1 MNTKQILLE
10 NENLKKENAELR
22 LKIDKLEAEL
32 KKAKGGR
39 PSSVT
44 EQEREMIKMYR
55 LQGKTMREIAKL
67 FNKSLGTI
75 HNILTNDK

>member
-1 MNTKQILLE
+1 MNSKQILLE

-44 EQEREMIKMYR
+44 EDERDLIQMYR
-55 LQGKTMREIAKL
+55 PQGKPIRAIANLVTKR
-67 FNKSLGTI
+67 SGTI
-75 HNILTNDK
+75 TTICRNKQ